1 MTTYLIVLGF
11 LVGFMVFLERSQKSI
26 KLPILKRFRKA
37 LYLVFIGVIPLAYVQ
52 FSLPDIPE
60 NKGDYYLRLGEHN
73 EDDIYRIKGYK
84 YKCIEDPSFSN
95 FLALFELNGEH
106 YFDYGLSLE
115 EVLEKSEIDG
125 HELLV
130 VMSLHS
136 VVAESKP
143 LDLESLALL
152 DESAPGT
159 NFVLSRQAILKGYY
173 NEAIDYTINETEH
186 EELRS
191 EAYNQLQFLYHPYP
205 DSLEAL
211 YLNWESAKYLPS
223 RDKRTFFFE
232 HGYMGHYFKHLY
244 YDAYEDTTALALII
258 ALIVCAI
265 WLLYI
270 RSLDIF
276 APEKWLNILLV
287 FACSWLLTE
296 VCLLG
301 YDFAHL
307 SLDFYPDGT
316 WQTDF
321 LYCVF
326 VIGGSEEIVKA
337 LPWLA
342 FVLIFRKSREPYDYI
357 VYSCAAAL
365 GFAGAEN
372 VMYFENYNFIVIGTR
387 FIMSTVGHMFFASL
401 VAYGYILMKY
411 RYKDKKWAPLLP
423 VVGFAA
429 ALLAHGF
436 YDFWLLSPS
445 VEGLWFFT
453 YIFFVASLHI
463 WFTFKNNALNNSQ
476 YYSGK
481 VVLKRTYSSFII
493 LAGFIT
499 ALMIEYVVTS
509 TNFGTLSG
517 DSILSRSSVFLGFF
531 GMYLISTFESFTLKQ
546 GVWGKINF
554 RLTRRFSSLFK
565 LSQIEGKSR
574 IGEAY
579 RLFTSK
585 SNPYVGSQF
594 PVSGVIIKDDIIMND
609 NNQWCLL
616 DLNSS
621 IFLNGKTIFK
631 VLIRPNIP
639 SVSLDTDKLEILC
652 LLIDDENR
660 IHSNDK
666 LIEEFRYIGKVYS
679 RPITN

>member
-1 MTTYLIVLGF
+1 
-11 LVGFMVFLERSQKSI
+11 MVFLERSQKSR

-52 FSLPDIPE
+52 LSLPEIPE
-60 NKGDYYLRLGEHN
+60 NKGDFYLRLGEHN
-73 EDDIYRIKGYK
+73 NDDINRIKGYK
-84 YKCIEDPSFSN
+84 YKCIEDPSYSN
-95 FLALFELNGEH
+95 FLALFQLNGAH
-106 YFDYGLSLE
+106 HFDYGLSFE
-115 EVLEKSEIDG
+115 EVVQRSGIDG
-125 HELLV
+125 HDLLV
-130 VMSLHS
+130 VMSLRS
-136 VVAESKP
+136 VVAEETT
-143 LDLESLALL
+143 LDLEVLSLL

-173 NEAIDYTINETEH
+173 NEAISYTAKETEH
-186 EELRS
+186 EELLT
-191 EAYNQLQFLYHPYP
+191 EAYQQLQFLYHPYP

-211 YLNWESAKYLPS
+211 FLNWESAKYLTS
-223 RDKRTFFFE
+223 RDKREFYFE

-244 YDAYEDTTALALII
+244 YDAYEDTTTLALII

-287 FACSWLLTE
+287 FAGSWLLTE

-301 YDFAHL
+301 YDYAHL

-337 LPWLA
+337 IPWLV
-342 FVLIFRKSREPYDYI
+342 FVLLYRKSREPYDYI
-357 VYSCAAAL
+357 VYASAAAL

-372 VMYFENYNFIVIGTR
+372 VMYFENYDFVVIGTR

-411 RYKDKKWAPLLP
+411 RYNDKKWAPLLP
-423 VVGFAA
+423 IAGFAA
-429 ALLAHGF
+429 ALLSHGF

-445 VEGLWFFT
+445 VEGLWVLT
-453 YIFFVASLHI
+453 YIFFVISLHI
-463 WFTFKNNALNNSQ
+463 WYTFKNNALNNSQ

-481 VVLKRTYSSFII
+481 VVLKRTYSSFIL

-499 ALMIEYVVTS
+499 ALMIEYIVTS
-509 TNFGTLSG
+509 ENFGTHSG
-517 DSILSRSSVFLGFF
+517 DIVLRRSSLFLGFF

-554 RLTRRFSSLFK
+554 GLPRRFSSLFK
-565 LSQIEGKSR
+565 LSQVTGKSR
-574 IGEAY
+574 IGEKY
-579 RLFTSK
+579 RLFTAK

-594 PVSGVIIKDDIIMND
+594 PVSGVISKENILMND
-609 NNQWCLL
+609 NNHWCLL

-621 IFLNGKTIFK
+621 LFLNGKTVFK
-631 VLIRPNIP
+631 VLIRPNIL
-639 SVSLDTDKLEILC
+639 SVSLDKDKLEILC
-652 LLIDDENR
+652 LLVDDENR
-660 IHSNDK
+660 INASDK
-666 LIEEFRYIGKVYS
+666 RIEEFSYIGKVYS
-679 RPITN
+679 RPITD